1 MEGLI
6 LFKVGTALVQY
17 LYSNTAACLSRRC
30 GAGAGA
36 ADDILVLLHSSV
48 LNNYSQILVYDLTS
62 SRLLT
67 LTLTLTLTL
76 GSIPSRDELS
86 V

>member
-36 ADDILVLLHSSV
+36 ADDILVLLHSLV
-48 LNNYSQILVYDLTS
+48 LNNYRQILIYDLTS

-67 LTLTLTLTL
+67 LTLTLTWF
-76 GSIPSRDELS
+76 GSQQTQLHTRL
-86 V
+86 